1 MKLTEAKLKKLI
13 EETLEE
19 SRLRRMMGRP
29 KPKNL
34 TPAQVKANELKA
46 ALEEFKK
53 LPIATTSP
61 YDLSDSGD
69 GKLNELQAAIAELN
83 NSDFYTN
90 LVKRNPDNSFKD
102 WNLWDIDR
110 DLVEM
115 YYSDGWGWDKK
126 TIDEQTDLVFD
137 DYLRIYEQYKHL
149 DTQISGLIH
158 SYENFPDWASENQK
172 RFDRLLVAMKNLKP
186 NT

>member
-1 MKLTEAKLKKLI
+1 MKLTEAKLKQLI

-34 TPAQVKANELKA
+34 TPAQVKVNELKE
-46 ALEEFKK
+46 ALKEFEK

-69 GKLNELQAAIAELN
+69 GKLNELQSAISELN

-90 LVKRNPDNSFKD
+90 LVKRNPDNSFIS
-102 WNLWDIDR
+102 WNVWDIDR
-110 DLVEM
+110 EFVKM
-115 YYSDGWGWDKK
+115 YYSENDWDWDEK

-137 DYLRIYEQYKHL
+137 DYLRIYEQNKHL

-158 SYENFPDWASENQK
+158 SYEKFPNWASENQE
-172 RFDRLLVAMKNLKP
+172 RFDTLLKAMKNL
-186 NT
+186 T